1 MVLRWPPLEEGVEST
16 WRRVETAGVPPT
28 PPHLAPNPTPL
39 HSTHLPA
46 RTVEGTRVGTDPQVA
61 TPGPHSRWVQT
72 GNKWGAQG
80 TPHPTEQKPTHS
92 QSHLLPAATPKGSGD
107 RPAFRPSPSRA
118 SSIPNSHTPIL
129 GSRVP
134 SHCTCFRRGTW
145 SRQGPSAA
153 PAWASGSSSKEGS
166 VPLQECQQVR
176 KGDPTPLPEDLSAG
190 RVEDG
195 SGPVPPSCPMAGPH
209 GSGQA
214 AAPVPPSRVL
224 SRPALGR

>member
-1 MVLRWPPLEEGVEST
+1 MGTDRKQMGSPGH
-16 WRRVETAGVPPT
+16 A
-28 PPHLAPNPTPL
+28 PPHRTETHTQPKPSPASSHSQGQRRPPGIQAQSLTGLLNPEL
-39 HSTHLPA
+39 SH
-46 RTVEGTRVGTDPQVA
+46 
-61 TPGPHSRWVQT
+61 PHSWLENPQ
-72 GNKWGAQG
+72 
-80 TPHPTEQKPTHS
+80 
-92 QSHLLPAATPKGSGD
+92 
-107 RPAFRPSPSRA
+107 
-118 SSIPNSHTPIL
+118 
-129 GSRVP
+129 VP

-195 SGPVPPSCPMAGPH
+195 SGLVPPSCPMAGPH